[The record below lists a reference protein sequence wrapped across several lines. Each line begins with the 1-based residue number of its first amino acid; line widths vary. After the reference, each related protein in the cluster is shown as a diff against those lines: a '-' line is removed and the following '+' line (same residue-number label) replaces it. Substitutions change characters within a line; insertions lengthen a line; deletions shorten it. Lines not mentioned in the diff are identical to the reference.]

1 MVENDISH
9 LIKECMQIEDDCLYT
24 AETHYIIAAKAGR
37 TGFWVKLIPAIAA
50 AGSGAAVL
58 SGAPDWVAWFAVISG
73 VAFALQSIL
82 NPDKKHDEHSLAGKC
97 YTALKHESRALYKTF
112 YKEMD
117 HDSFSVM
124 VRIVRERYNMIAKLT
139 PQTTIK
145 AFEEG
150 RKRIKAGRHI
160 PDFEEHKNKNN
171 REFQN
176 NS

>member
-24 AETHYIIAAKAGR
+24 AETHYIIAAKTGR
-37 TGFWVKLIPAIAA
+37 IAFWVKLIPAIAA

-58 SGAPDWVAWFAVISG
+58 SGAPNWIAWFAVISG

-82 NPDKKHDEHSLAGKC
+82 NPDKKHDEHSQAGKC
-97 YTALKHESRALYKTF
+97 YTALRHESRALYQTF

-117 HDSFSVM
+117 RDSFFVM
-124 VRIVRERYNMIAKLT
+124 VRILRERYNMIAKLT
-139 PQTTIK
+139 PQTTVT

-150 RKRIKAGRHI
+150 RKRIKAGRHT
-160 PDFEEHKNKNN
+160 PDFEENK
-171 REFQN
+171 
-176 NS
+176 SDS